1 MRQLNEDSNI
11 YSKKPL
17 INKYLGYTLLAIY
30 AVVAIGLL
38 YYCIALNM
46 FPTMYLVIIAVAF
59 IILGVLS
66 FLMHERLTTSIIASV
81 VTVLLIICCI
91 VATYYIMKTNQTLAD
106 VTTADT
112 QLDIVSVYVMDDD
125 PAEVLEDIKGYKIGI
140 LENTDRENTDKTID
154 NLEDSLDSV
163 LDTVEYENMFTMV
176 DDLKKQEIQAVIIND
191 AYVGIV
197 ADVEEYNWVST
208 DIRKITEVAHEIE
221 IVADNTLPENMP
233 ETFVM
238 YLSGIDT
245 YGGIA
250 ARSRSDVNILAVVNT
265 KTKNILLLSTPR
277 DSYVDFS
284 VTGGAKDKLTHAG
297 IYGVEASI
305 DALERLYG
313 IHVDYYL
320 RVNFTGFIE
329 IIDALGG
336 VEVYSDYDFSVK
348 NIRSYQKGMN
358 QLTGLEAL
366 AFARE
371 RYSFPEGDFQRAK
384 NQMEVI
390 RAVIQKCASS
400 SMLMNYS
407 SVMNA
412 VAGSFETNM
421 PNDHIAALVKMQLS
435 DMAQWNV
442 TSYTTD
448 GHSRYAETYSMPGTE
463 LYVIDLDPACIEE
476 AKRLIQEIYNT
487 ETQNPEVRVE

>member
-1 MRQLNEDSNI
+1 ME
-11 YSKKPL
+11 YSKKL
-17 INKYLGYTLLAIY
+17 QINKYLGYALLAVY
-30 AVVAIGLL
+30 AIVAIGLI
-38 YYCIALNM
+38 YYCITLGM
-46 FPTMYLVIIAVAF
+46 FPPLYLVILTVVLA
-59 IILGVLS
+59 ILGILS
-66 FLMHERLTTSIIASV
+66 FLMHKRLTTSIIASG
-81 VTVLLIICCI
+81 VTVILIIFCI

-140 LENTDRENTDKTID
+140 LESTDRENTDKTID
-154 NLEDSLDSV
+154 DLEDSLDFV
-163 LDTVEYENMFTMV
+163 LDTIEYENLFTMMT
-176 DDLKKQEIQAVIIND
+176 DLKKQEIQAIIINN
-191 AYVGIV
+191 AYVGIA

-208 DIRKITEVAHEIE
+208 DIRKITEVMHEIE
-221 IVADNTLPENMP
+221 IVADDKLPVDMP

-245 YGGIA
+245 YGGIS

-265 KTKNILLLSTPR
+265 KTKNVLLLSTPR

-336 VEVYSDYDFSVK
+336 VEVYSDYDFSVR

-400 SMLMNYS
+400 SMLVNYT

-421 PNDHIAALVKMQLS
+421 PNDQIAALVKMQLS

-448 GHSRYAETYSMPGTE
+448 GHSRYAQTYSMPGTD
-463 LYVIDLDPACIEE
+463 LYVIDLDPASIEE

>member
-1 MRQLNEDSNI
+1 MKH
-11 YSKKPL
+11 SKSLHPSKW
-17 INKYLGYTLLAIY
+17 LGYTLLAIY

-38 YYCIALNM
+38 YYCITLNM
-46 FPTMYLVIIAVAF
+46 FPLLYLVILTAIL
-59 IILGVLS
+59 IILGVLA
-66 FLMHERLTTSIIASV
+66 FLMHERLTTSIIASGMTAV
-81 VTVLLIICCI
+81 LIICCAL
-91 VATYYIMKTNQTLAD
+91 ATYFIMKTDQTLEE

-112 QLDIVSVYVMDDD
+112 QLDIVSVYVMEDD

-140 LENTDRENTDKTID
+140 LEETDRENTDKTVD
-154 NLEDSLDSV
+154 NLEETLGTM
-163 LDTVEYENMFTMV
+163 LDTIEYESMFALMEN
-176 DDLKKQEIQAVIIND
+176 LKQQEIQAVIIND

-208 DIRKITEVAHEIE
+208 DIRKITEVAHEVEIE
-221 IVADNTLPENMP
+221 EEAALPEDMP

-265 KTKNILLLSTPR
+265 KTKNVLLLSTPR

-297 IYGVEASI
+297 IYGVDASI

-313 IHVDYYL
+313 IDVNYYL
-320 RVNFTGFIE
+320 RLNFTGFID

-336 VEVYSDYDFSVK
+336 IEVYSDYEFSVK
-348 NIRSYQKGMN
+348 NIRTYQVGMN

-407 SVMNA
+407 SVMTA

-421 PNDHIAALVKMQLS
+421 PNDQIAALVKMQLS

-448 GHSRYAETYSMPGTE
+448 GHSRYAQTYSMPGMD
-463 LYVIDLDPACIEE
+463 LYVIDLDPASIEE
-476 AKRLIQEIYNT
+476 AKRLIGEIYHPT
-487 ETQNPEVRVE
+487 EAAAPVEE